1 MSLKEKCACSTRND
15 AERASDRGCASIAGT
30 KADTDDYSLGSVL
43 AEFSA
48 LQDTFLLAAPSAS

>member
-1 MSLKEKCACSTRND
+1 M
-15 AERASDRGCASIAGT
+15 ASDRGCASIAGR
-30 KADTDDYSLGSVL
+30 KADTDDCSMGSVP